1 MSNRGRRVSLATWA
15 AGALLALALC
25 IAIADLVLVALIPPS
40 ARFGFWP
47 FNVGTAVGFSLAGFA
62 IVRRQR
68 TNLIGWLFLAGAV
81 GNGLA
86 GAGAS
91 YATFDILL
99 RHGSLPGAELAAGL
113 TFWAWIPLPASIGFT
128 LALFPDGRPLTPRW
142 KPLLYFL
149 GAGFALWALGGATTN
164 FAAMDPPQWAR
175 GLHNPLELPFGAQ
188 LSQAGNLL
196 VLVGVAA
203 AALSLLMRFSRS
215 RGDERQ
221 QLKWLALAL
230 LPLVAT
236 FVSVGN
242 VWVSAIAVAVFVLP
256 IAVAILKYRLYEL
269 DLVVNRAL
277 VYGALSASV
286 VAVYA
291 AVVGAAG
298 LLASG
303 QRSNV
308 VSVLA
313 TLAAALL
320 VLPFRQRL
328 QRLVDRLLY
337 GRRREPLSVVTA
349 LGRRLESAG
358 SPEDLLRG
366 AVEEL
371 AEALKLDGLEARL
384 ADGHVAAGHGQ
395 TGNETV
401 RTPLIHQG
409 LTIGDLVA
417 TPRHGEGLTP
427 RDRRFLQDLA
437 PQLAVALHALRLT
450 ADLQRSR
457 EHLVF
462 VQEEERRRI
471 RRDLHDSLGPTLTAV
486 AFQAD
491 AARNLVER
499 DPQTA
504 IHLLGELRTEVSSA
518 IAEIRRLV
526 DGLRPPALAEV
537 GLVEAL
543 RQQAGRFA
551 EARQDGS
558 LAVEVSAPGGVD
570 GLPAA
575 IEVAA
580 YRIAA
585 EAINNAARH
594 AHASRCCV
602 RLSAG
607 ETLEVEVVDDGS
619 GWRAGARAGVG
630 LSSMRER
637 AEELGGTL
645 VLSAAPGGGSRV
657 LATIPLKG
665 RRP

>member
-1 MSNRGRRVSLATWA
+1 MVAAMAICLA
-15 AGALLALALC
+15 
-25 IAIADLVLVALIPPS
+25 IAIAELVALIPS
-40 ARFGFWP
+40 YARHPYWA
-47 FNVGTAVGFSLAGFA
+47 FNVGVAVGFSLAGFA

-68 TNLIGWLFLAGAV
+68 ANLIGWLFLAGAV
-81 GNGLA
+81 GNGLTGA
-86 GAGAS
+86 GAG
-91 YATFDILL
+91 YAAYDLLL
-99 RHGSLPGAELAAGL
+99 RQGSLPGAALGAW
-113 TFWAWIPLPASIGFT
+113 FIDWAWIPIPASIGFT
-128 LALFPDGRPLTPRW
+128 LALFPAGRTLTPRW
-142 KPLLYFL
+142 RPVLYVL
-149 GAGFALWALGGATTN
+149 GTGFALWALGGATTT
-164 FAAMDPPQWAR
+164 FAASGPPPWAAS
-175 GLHNPLELPFGAQ
+175 LHNPAELWFGEQLAQ
-188 LSQAGNLL
+188 VGLVVAGA
-196 VLVGVAA
+196 GVAA
-203 AALSLLMRFSRS
+203 AAVSMLLRFMRS
-215 RGDERQ
+215 RGEERQ
-221 QLKWLALAL
+221 QIKWLALAAVPVL
-230 LPLVAT
+230 AS
-236 FVSVGN
+236 FGGFGN
-242 VWVSAIAVAVFVLP
+242 VWVSTVAVCIFVLP
-256 IAVAILKYRLYEL
+256 ITLAILKYRLYDL

-286 VAVYA
+286 VAVYV

-303 QRSNV
+303 QRLNI

-320 VLPFRQRL
+320 VLPLRQWL

-337 GRRREPLSVVTA
+337 GRRREPLSVVTTLA
-349 LGRRLESAG
+349 RRLESAG
-358 SPEDLLRG
+358 TPEDLLRG
-366 AVEEL
+366 AVSEL
-371 AEALKLDGLEARL
+371 ADALKLDGLEARL
-384 ADGHVAAGHGQ
+384 ADGQIVASHGH
-395 TGNETV
+395 TGADAV

-409 LTIGDLVA
+409 LTIGELVA
-417 TPRHGEGLTP
+417 TPRRGESLSP
-427 RDRRFLQDLA
+427 RDQRFLQDLA

-450 ADLQRSR
+450 VDLQRSR
-457 EHLVF
+457 ERLVF

-504 IHLLGELRTEVSSA
+504 IQLLGELRTEVSSA

-526 DGLRPPALAEV
+526 DGLRPPALDEV

-594 AHASRCCV
+594 AHASRCRV

-607 ETLEVEVVDDGS
+607 EALEVEVVDDGS
-619 GWRAGARAGVG
+619 GWQAGARAGVG
-630 LSSMRER
+630 LASMRER

-657 LATIPLKG
+657 LASIPLRA
-665 RRP
+665 RRQRSA

>member
-1 MSNRGRRVSLATWA
+1 MSNRGRRVSLATWV
-15 AGALLALALC
+15 AGALLGVALS

-40 ARFGFWP
+40 AWFGYWP
-47 FNVGTAVGFSLAGFA
+47 FNVGTAIGFSLAGFA
-62 IVRRQR
+62 IVRRQH
-68 TNLIGWLFLAGAV
+68 TNLIGWLFLAGAI

-86 GAGAS
+86 GAGVS
-91 YATFDILL
+91 YAAYDILV
-99 RHGSLPGAELAAGL
+99 RQGSLPGADLAAGL
-113 TFWAWIPLPASIGFT
+113 TFWAWIPLPASIAFT

-142 KPLLYFL
+142 KPLLYLL
-149 GAGFALWALGGATTN
+149 GAGFALWALGGATTT
-164 FAAMDPPQWAR
+164 FAAMDPPPWAQ
-175 GLHNPLELPFGAQ
+175 GLRNPFELQFGAQ
-188 LSQAGNLL
+188 LGQVGNLL

-203 AALSLLMRFSRS
+203 AALSLLLRFRRS
-215 RGDERQ
+215 HGEERQ

-230 LPLVAT
+230 VPLVAT
-236 FVSVGN
+236 FVSFGN
-242 VWVSAIAVAVFVLP
+242 VWVSAVAVAVFVLP
-256 IAVAILKYRLYEL
+256 IALAILKYRLYEL

-277 VYGALSASV
+277 VYSALSASV
-286 VAVYA
+286 VAVYV

-303 QRSNV
+303 QRLNI

-320 VLPFRQRL
+320 ALQLRQRL

-337 GRRREPLSVVTA
+337 GRRREPLSVVSTLA
-349 LGRRLESAG
+349 RRLESAG
-358 SPEDLLRG
+358 TPEDLLRG
-366 AVEEL
+366 AVGEL

-384 ADGHVAAGHGQ
+384 ADGQVAASHGQ
-395 TGNETV
+395 MGADTV

-409 LTIGDLVA
+409 LTIGELVA
-417 TPRHGEGLTP
+417 TPRRGENLSP
-427 RDRRFLQDLA
+427 RDQRFLQDLA

-457 EHLVF
+457 ERLVF

-499 DPQTA
+499 DPRTA
-504 IHLLGELRTEVSSA
+504 IQLLGELRTEVSSA
-518 IAEIRRLV
+518 ISEIRRLV
-526 DGLRPPALAEV
+526 DGLRPPALDEV

-558 LAVEVSAPGGVD
+558 LAVEVSAPGGVH

-607 ETLEVEVVDDGS
+607 EALELEVVDDGS
-619 GWRAGARAGVG
+619 GWQPGARAGMG
-630 LSSMRER
+630 LASMRER

-657 LATIPLKG
+657 LASIPLRG
-665 RRP
+665 RRL